1 MAKHLQKLRNLI
13 NHMNIDGILIKSKT
27 MKKYLGTLTGSGVLV
42 LITKDQGYLILDG
55 RYVEEAKTK
64 EKDFYIIENT
74 EAKSHKS
81 HFKVIEEIFRKF
93 NYSNLGIEG
102 NSFSILEYENL
113 KNRDFKVSLIG
124 EELNEVRI
132 IKDEDEIA
140 IIREGCKITDEVFN
154 NVIKHIKVG
163 ISENEI
169 NALVHYYS
177 LKAGASKLS
186 FDPVITSGPRTA
198 LPHGRP
204 TNRKVE
210 THEGIMI
217 DFGIEYKNYQSDMT
231 RMIFLGK
238 PTEKIRNIY
247 ETVKKA
253 QQAGVDSIKAKVNAK
268 DVDNIVRNIIGNHGY
283 GQYFNHGL
291 GHGIGIGDGAEY
303 PMLNQSSKTMLED
316 NMIMSCEPG
325 IYVPNLGGVR
335 IEDDVLIENGV
346 GVPLNNTTKEIII
359 LEA

>member
-55 RYVEEAKTK
+55 RYVEEAKAK

-74 EAKSHKS
+74 EAQSHKS

-93 NYSNLGIEG
+93 SYSNLGIEG

-113 KNRDFKVSLIG
+113 KGHDFKVSLIG
-124 EELNEVRI
+124 EELNEARI

-140 IIREGCKITDEVFN
+140 VIKEGCKITDGIFN

-204 TNRKVE
+204 TNRRVE
-210 THEGIMI
+210 NHEGIMI

-231 RMIFLGK
+231 RMIFLGH

-253 QQAGVDSIKAKVNAK
+253 QQAGIDSIKAKVKAK